1 VIKFASV
8 RIAVA
13 DKRILSA
20 HQHDHNPMISSYR
33 TIFALFLY
41 TIYAL
46 RCISNS
52 DYIKPKR
59 LWKIDSSILKKVIVG
74 SSALISL
81 TSSPISNVIASSA
94 SPSTIVLATSATE
107 DDDYANTSEIENLRS
122 LQFVRKPPSAFKT
135 FFRNKVDLENLGE
148 MPEVPIGDDMEDLNE
163 SEDRILTLKAYLD
176 ETERDVFNKN
186 WSKLVAYLNI
196 FTEQEN
202 AFANLINGLFPGDGD
217 LDKAGRDELKLEAQT
232 MFLAIDDLREAA
244 KDHKFEEAR
253 AMYAKLLLAYDRF
266 LKAGNLYPSYDVI
279 TSTEVLFKDTP
290 RSTLRFDT
298 TSKPSILDK
307 VVLTYGPDMGKVG
320 TIINIDRDNMA
331 VVKFDKDENYYQE
344 VKEVELSVLAK
355 SLK

>member
-1 VIKFASV
+1 MLLSYKTYYLGILLILNLLRCKCYSASRKPKVLSYVHQNIIRSLIVAIISPIGVIPITNHVPEALAITSNSV
-8 RIAVA
+8 KYSSLAVA
-13 DKRILSA
+13 
-20 HQHDHNPMISSYR
+20 
-33 TIFALFLY
+33 
-41 TIYAL
+41 
-46 RCISNS
+46 
-52 DYIKPKR
+52 
-59 LWKIDSSILKKVIVG
+59 
-74 SSALISL
+74 
-81 TSSPISNVIASSA
+81 
-94 SPSTIVLATSATE
+94 E
-107 DDDYANTSEIENLRS
+107 DDEYANISEIENLRS
-122 LQFVRKPPSAFKT
+122 LRKPPSAFKA

-186 WSKLVAYLNI
+186 WNKLVSYLNI

-253 AMYAKLLLAYDRF
+253 STYSKLLLAYDRF

-279 TSTEVLFKDTP
+279 TSTEVLFKQTP

-298 TSKPSILDK
+298 QSKPSILDK

-320 TIINIDRDNMA
+320 TIINIEQGMA
-331 VVKFDKDENYYQE
+331 VVKFDKDDNYYQE
-344 VKEVELSVLAK
+344 VKEVEMSILAK